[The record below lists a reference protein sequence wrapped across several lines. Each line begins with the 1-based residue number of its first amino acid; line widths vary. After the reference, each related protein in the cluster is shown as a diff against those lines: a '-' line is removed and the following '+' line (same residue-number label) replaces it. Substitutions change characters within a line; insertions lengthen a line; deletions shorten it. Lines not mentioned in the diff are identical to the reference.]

1 MVLVIVVIL
10 LAVACMVKVMA
21 PQSPREDLRMSSQR
35 YGGNFQERTWQAG
48 NREYQVGQGAS
59 CLIVTL
65 ALITFLALGLYL
77 GMTLA
82 NVAK

>member
-10 LAVACMVKVMA
+10 LAIACIVKVMS
-21 PQSPREDLRMSSQR
+21 PQSPREDSRMSSQR
-35 YGGNFQERTWQAG
+35 YGGNFQERPWQAG
-48 NREYQVGQGAS
+48 SREYQAGQGAS
-59 CLIVTL
+59 CLIVAF

-82 NVAK
+82 TLAK